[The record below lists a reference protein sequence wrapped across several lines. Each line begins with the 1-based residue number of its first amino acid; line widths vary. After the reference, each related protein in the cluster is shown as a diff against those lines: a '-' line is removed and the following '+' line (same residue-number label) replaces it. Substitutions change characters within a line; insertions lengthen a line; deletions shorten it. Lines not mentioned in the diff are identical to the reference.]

1 MAETYISDHWHD
13 APEGYRF
20 SLTNVDDAHW
30 IPLSEAMA
38 LLSALPRPSVMPLRQ
53 YFAWRCSQGL
63 ISAKAGR
70 LVQTFGDDP
79 GAIEYRNMPITEE
92 WALPYWSAD
101 HGEHWS
107 TNAARIVANK
117 PTGRQIHQYLE
128 IAVDR
133 EGVDLFRQLI
143 LAQNEPAPQS
153 AEIASS
159 TAGAEKECRDWLIQ
173 EFAADPGERR
183 AKLEFQAQAL
193 ATFGSRLSK
202 RGFLRA
208 WNAVA
213 PDAGRSKPG
222 RKS

>member
-20 SLTNVDDAHW
+20 SLTNVDDALW
-30 IPLSEAMA
+30 MPLSQAMA
-38 LLSALPRPSVMPLRQ
+38 LLSALPPPSVMPLRQ

-79 GAIEYRNMPITEE
+79 DAIEYRNMPVTEE
-92 WALPYWSAD
+92 WASPYWSAD

-107 TNAARIVANK
+107 TNAARIVVNK
-117 PTGRQIHQYLE
+117 PTGRQINQYLE

-133 EGVDLFRQLI
+133 EGVGLFRQLI

-153 AEIASS
+153 DITTS
-159 TAGAEKECRDWLIQ
+159 TAGAEKECRDWLAG
-173 EFAADPGERR
+173 EFVRDPGKQRPK
-183 AKLEFQAQAL
+183 ADFQSAAL
-193 ATFGSRLSK
+193 ARFSGRLSA
-202 RGFLRA
+202 RGFKRA
-208 WNAVA
+208 WDAVA

>member
-1 MAETYISDHWHD
+1 MAETYISDHWDD

-20 SLTNVDDAHW
+20 TLPNVDDSHW
-30 IPLSEAMA
+30 MPLSEALA
-38 LLSALPRPSVMPLRQ
+38 VLSALPRPSAMPLRQ

-92 WALPYWSAD
+92 WASSYWSAD

-107 TNAARIVANK
+107 TNAVRIVVNK
-117 PTGRQIHQYLE
+117 PTGRQINQYLE
-128 IAVDR
+128 ITVDR
-133 EGVDLFRQLI
+133 EGVELFRQLI

-153 AEIASS
+153 DVTTS
-159 TAGAEKECRDWLIQ
+159 TAGAETECREWLAG
-173 EFAADPGERR
+173 EFVRDTSKQRTRADFQLAALKRFSG
-183 AKLEFQAQAL
+183 
-193 ATFGSRLSK
+193 RLSA
-202 RGFLRA
+202 RGFKRA
-208 WNAVA
+208 WDAVA